1 MKITLNNKIMLT
13 STDNVTSRIS
23 FRHFIK
29 HLFLIG
35 RVYIERNKSKED
47 VNNHLQNMRK
57 SIIRMKL
64 TYTDIDRLK
73 QKIENLI
80 NWERKYAKFFK
91 PADKETEELKKQ
103 LNTHEQELRNERE
116 EKLSIIS
123 ENNEKIAQL
132 TESLN
137 NIKNQ
142 MRHLQLEKAK
152 RQQRLN
158 ALEDKIRE
166 KVDVHRYYHS

>member
-1 MKITLNNKIMLT
+1 MNLINDSLSL
-13 STDNVTSRIS
+13 
-23 FRHFIK
+23 RHFTK
-29 HLFLIG
+29 HLFLVG
-35 RVYIERNKSKED
+35 RVYVERKKVKKD
-47 VNNHLQNMRK
+47 VDEHLHKMRK
-57 SIIRMKL
+57 AIIRMNL
-64 TYTDIDRLK
+64 TYSDIDRLK
-73 QKIENLI
+73 EKIQNLI
-80 NWERKYAKFFK
+80 DWERRYAKLFK
-91 PADKETEELKKQ
+91 PADKETEELKRQ
-103 LNTHEQELRNERE
+103 IAALEHDLSNERE

-142 MRHLQLEKAK
+142 MRHLHLEKAR

-158 ALEDKIRE
+158 ALEQKIRQ